1 MMAGARVVR
10 FSRRQVIGQLA
21 AAAGFGAA
29 FVAEAQPAWR
39 RLKPGAWPVVVA
51 VPDALSIDFAQLL
64 EGFSAREFSV
74 DEAAFGRM
82 LEASAVDA
90 GRLGA
95 RVLFGLRG
103 CRLVEGASDPLG
115 RTAPALRLA
124 EAQIDHEDFRCV
136 IGVWVRGEGFWASPA
151 STVPHVSYLHDQ
163 RRRVLRGQMD
173 RARTICNQAA
183 SGVYKYKVGSHRNW
197 RAEVQPGA
205 FRQASTMAVVRT
217 LDGGE
222 LSVRRDRAWAF
233 EGPELGE
240 NIHAATPDGDVLYVA
255 AGCQVL
261 PGGYSADR
269 TAPDGNWRAFRVA
282 AGLSAAPG
290 ISREIQGE
298 TECVQST
305 DDATPSCA
313 PPFNE
318 TLDDLAMGRGVF
330 DYVLVSG
337 RELRMAA
344 EDAGRA
350 RDAGARRLRR
360 GSRGAEV
367 ARLQAQLN
375 RSRGS
380 GEPALAE
387 SGLFDAATQRQL
399 IFAHQLALT
408 GGADGILTRAEGY
421 RLGLSGIFT

>member
-1 MMAGARVVR
+1 MTGGAWVVR
-10 FSRRQVIGQLA
+10 FSRRQVLGQA
-21 AAAGFGAA
+21 AAIAGLAVPMAA
-29 FVAEAQPAWR
+29 QAQPAWR
-39 RLKPGAWPVVVA
+39 RLTADERPVAAA
-51 VPDALSIDFAQLL
+51 VPDAMSIDFAQLL
-64 EGFSAREFSV
+64 DGFSAREFDV
-74 DEAAFGRM
+74 DEAAFMRM

-90 GRLGA
+90 GRLSA

-124 EAQIDHEDFRCV
+124 EAAIDHEDFRCV

-163 RRRVLRGQMD
+163 RRRVLRGQLD
-173 RARTICNQAA
+173 RARTVCNQAA

-205 FRQASTMAVVRT
+205 FRQASAMAVVRT

-222 LSVRRDRAWAF
+222 LSVRRDGAWAF

-240 NIHAATPDGDVLYVA
+240 NIHAAMADGEIRYVA
-255 AGCQVL
+255 AGCQVV

-269 TAPDGNWRAFRVA
+269 TTPEGNWRAFRMA

-290 ISREIQGE
+290 ISREIQGQ

-318 TLDDLAMGRGVF
+318 TLDDLAAGRGVF

-344 EDAGRA
+344 ENVARA
-350 RDAGARRLRR
+350 RDPAARRLRR
-360 GSRGAEV
+360 GSSGAEV

-375 RSRGS
+375 RSRGG
-380 GEPALAE
+380 GEPALPA